1 MTEVHP
7 PPARPPVRG
16 AVPEPPAGLSRQYSI
31 YRQAMAVCDELA
43 ATAVQG
49 AGPGELTEVFA
60 RLIGRRVLLL
70 DADFGL
76 RAEAGGDS
84 GANGP
89 AEAVRW
95 SRSDPN
101 VERLLGAVRV
111 ARRPLRIP
119 AVPGWLLD
127 EACLVAPVAVRE
139 DTLGYLVVLDGPG
152 SVEPDDAE
160 FLSVTYAATLFSL
173 TMANERTSAELDLRH
188 QRAVVEALV
197 HGHVLDASDA
207 RRKAES
213 LGLAEGQPFRVAII
227 RLPSSAPSSE
237 SDTGAAERLASAVRT
252 VAAGVA
258 VTVRESTVVAIVP
271 EPDADTTADT
281 KTDTAADPAAW
292 ATALG
297 GGTGATA
304 GLSELVEQPE
314 AAPRGYRQAELAIDL
329 GIRLGR
335 AGQTV
340 RYDDLGI
347 YRLLFDIGDMRQLLR
362 FAHEV
367 IGPLLTH
374 DRRHTVDLVQTLS
387 VYLAQHGSLKQT
399 ARILGLHAN
408 TVAYRAQR
416 IQSLTGL
423 DLTDA
428 DDRLLAHVAVKIV
441 EAQLTPHEQRT
452 VESPV
457 LRAWPAGGSAAV
469 AGR

>member
-1 MTEVHP
+1 MTEVSRAAERTP
-7 PPARPPVRG
+7 
-16 AVPEPPAGLSRQYSI
+16 VPEPSAGLSRQYSI
-31 YRQAMAVCDELA
+31 YRAAMAVCDELA
-43 ATAVQG
+43 ASAVQG
-49 AGPGELTEVFA
+49 AGPAELTEVFA

-70 DADFGL
+70 DSEFGL
-76 RAEAGGDS
+76 RAES
-84 GANGP
+84 GADGP
-89 AEAVRW
+89 RTGRRW
-95 SRSDPN
+95 SRSDPT

-139 DTLGYLVVLDGPG
+139 DTLGYLVVLDGAG

-197 HGHVLDASDA
+197 HGHVLDVPDA

-213 LGLAEGQPFRVAII
+213 LGLADGQPFRVAII
-227 RLPSSAPSSE
+227 RLPAAGGRSGADAD
-237 SDTGAAERLASAVRT
+237 SDTASVAAERLAGRVRAA
-252 VAAGVA
+252 AAGAA
-258 VTVRESTVVAIVP
+258 VTVQESTVVAIVP
-271 EPDADTTADT
+271 EPAGDSGV
-281 KTDTAADPAAW
+281 DPAGW
-292 ATALG
+292 AAALAEVPG
-297 GGTGATA
+297 DAPTA
-304 GLSELVEQPE
+304 GLSERVERAE

-347 YRLLFDIGDMRQLLR
+347 YRLLFDIGDMRALLR

-374 DRRHTVDLVQTLS
+374 DRRHTVDLVRTLS

-416 IQSLTGL
+416 IQTLTGL
-423 DLTDA
+423 DLGDA
-428 DDRLLAHVAVKIV
+428 DDRLLAHVAVKII
-441 EAQLTPHEQRT
+441 EAQLTPADQRAA
-452 VESPV
+452 EPAA
-457 LRAWPAGGSAAV
+457 LRGLPPGGSAAI

>member
-1 MTEVHP
+1 MTELHP
-7 PPARPPVRG
+7 PSARPPAREEQRG
-16 AVPEPPAGLSRQYSI
+16 PVPEPPAGLSRQYAI

-76 RAEAGGDS
+76 RAES
-84 GANGP
+84 GAAPELEGP

-101 VERLLGAVRV
+101 VQRLLGAVRV

-197 HGHVLDASDA
+197 HGHVLDVSDA

-227 RLPSSAPSSE
+227 RLPVDGAAQ
-237 SDTGAAERLASAVRT
+237 DVDLGAAERLATAVRK
-252 VAAGVA
+252 VAAGAA
-258 VTVRESTVVAIVP
+258 VTVREATVVAIVP
-271 EPDADTTADT
+271 EADRDAARG
-281 KTDTAADPAAW
+281 PAAQQTAW
-292 ATALG
+292 ASALAG
-297 GGTGATA
+297 STGATA
-304 GLSELVEQPE
+304 GLSELVDQPE
-314 AAPRGYRQAELAIDL
+314 AAPRGYRQAELAIEL

-416 IQSLTGL
+416 IQALTGL
-423 DLTDA
+423 DLADA

-452 VESPV
+452 VEPLV
-457 LRAWPAGGSAAV
+457 P
-469 AGR
+469 